1 MSYKTTVRFKDSQ
14 DKNRVYNIGD
24 KFPATKRKVSEERLD
39 ELSGDSN
46 KLGKPVIEKEG
57 D

>member
-1 MSYKTTVRFKDSQ
+1 MGYKVITQFKDLQ
-14 DKNRVYNIGD
+14 DKSRVYQVGD
-24 KFPATKRKVSEERLD
+24 KFPATKRKVSVERLD

-57 D
+57 E

>member
-1 MSYKTTVRFKDSQ
+1 VSYKVITQFKDLQ
-14 DKNRVYNIGD
+14 DKNRVYNVGD
-24 KFPATKRKVSEERLD
+24 KFPATKRKVSEDRLD